1 MKHERN
7 TTDYEFPPGWG
18 LMSDSEKCE
27 WYKQERAFRQ
37 ACRQRTVW
45 ADKHTRLGTDDY
57 RYD

>member
-1 MKHERN
+1 MSRN
-7 TTDYEFPPGWG
+7 STDYEFPAGWG
-18 LMSDSEKCE
+18 LMSDAEKCE

-57 RYD
+57 KYE